1 MEKVAIIE
9 MNEVNV
15 KLTILSV
22 EQNQYFNVTDEISE
36 NLQLGVCIEKEG
48 LISASKVTETLSI
61 LKMFRKVSENS
72 KVTKFYAIAS
82 NFIKEAKNQ
91 KSFFDEIYNNTSLS
105 FTILSMEEEVR
116 AIYSGV
122 VNSIDVPKGII
133 IDVEP
138 NHTHIIH
145 YNRRT
150 ILSTFTYPKGAV
162 TFAESNSSMDDIVAE
177 IKKWVSGIDYLKTL
191 EEDTLFVGS
200 GEIMLACGR
209 LAKKVTHYPLNVDNN
224 YIVSSEVFGAVYQ
237 KLKETEIDK
246 TSKLKGISEE
256 RADAIVLGMA
266 ISKAIIDE
274 LKVSS
279 FSVCARGKS
288 EGLIYNYIVPE
299 TNEKPLSDMLSYS
312 LETIR
317 TFYDRP
323 FSNTEN
329 VYNLCIIMF
338 KQLKVIHKLP
348 RAYVKALRIAAS
360 MYDCGTRVNYDNY
373 SNYSFDIVVNSKLCG
388 VSHRDLLLAAFAC
401 KYQNLNNIT
410 LSEWVKYKD
419 ILTEEDLEAVR
430 KMAVI
435 INLCANL
442 DKSKSGNVTD
452 VCCDILGDSIIM
464 KTVVN
469 ADASFDIRQGMRV
482 GPDSKKIW
490 KKYFKII

>member
-1 MEKVAIIE
+1 MEKIAIIE
-9 MNEVNV
+9 MNEVNL

-36 NLQLGVCIEKEG
+36 NLQLGSCIEKEG
-48 LISASKVTETLSI
+48 LISAGKVTETLSI
-61 LKMFRKVSENS
+61 LKMFRKVSENC
-72 KVTKFYAIAS
+72 KVTKFIAIAS
-82 NFIKEAKNQ
+82 NFVKEAKNQ

-105 FTILSMEEEVR
+105 FTILSMEDEVR
-116 AIYSGV
+116 AIYSSV
-122 VNSIDVPKGII
+122 VNSIDVPKGVI
-133 IDVEP
+133 IDIQP

-150 ILSTFTYPKGAV
+150 ILSMFTYPKGAV
-162 TFAESNSSMDDIVAE
+162 TFAESKSSPEEVYEE
-177 IKKWVSGIDYLKTL
+177 ITKWLGGIDYFKILD
-191 EEDTLFVGS
+191 EDTLFVGS
-200 GEIMLACGR
+200 GEVMIACGR

-224 YIVSSEVFGAVYQ
+224 YVVSSSVFEAVYQ
-237 KLKETEIDK
+237 KIQEADIDK
-246 TSKLKGISEE
+246 ASKLKGISEE
-256 RADAIVLGMA
+256 RADAIVLGMS
-266 ISKAIIDE
+266 IVKGILDT
-274 LKVSS
+274 LKVPS
-279 FSVCARGKS
+279 FSICSRSKS

-299 TNEKPLSDMLSYS
+299 TNDKPLSDMLTYS

-317 TFYDRP
+317 AFYDRP

-348 RAYVKALRIAAS
+348 RGYVRALRIAAS
-360 MYDCGTRVNYDNY
+360 MYDCGTRVNYENF
-373 SNYSFDIVVNSKLCG
+373 SNYSFDIVVNSKLSG

-401 KYQNLNNIT
+401 KLQNLNNLS
-410 LSEWVKYKD
+410 LSEWIKYKD

-452 VCCDILGDSIIM
+452 ICCDILGDSIIM
-464 KTVVN
+464 KTVVKS
-469 ADASFDIRQGMRV
+469 DASFDIRQGMKV
-482 GPDSKKIW
+482 GPDFKKIL
-490 KKYFKII
+490 KKYLQII